1 MIVDVNVNLS
11 RWPFRRLPHD
21 ETPRLVEKLEQMHVE
36 QAWVGS
42 FDGLLHKDI
51 AGVNTRLV
59 DDCRRYGKGIL
70 VPFGSVNPTLPA
82 WKDDLHRCHEVHSM
96 RGIRLHP
103 NYHGYGLDDP
113 AFVELLDKAAQNGLI
128 VQIAIMME
136 DERTQHS
143 LVQVPPVDATPLL
156 KLLRERKSLK
166 ELRLVILNGQ
176 RALRGEALSN
186 LADAGNVYFDFAM
199 QEGVGGLEKLSKH
212 VPIDRILFGSY
223 SPFFYFESAELKLRE
238 SRLGGLANQS
248 LTTKNAEKLLK
259 Q

>member
-1 MIVDVNVNLS
+1 M
-11 RWPFRRLPHD
+11 P
-21 ETPRLVEKLEQMHVE
+21 
-36 QAWVGS
+36 
-42 FDGLLHKDI
+42 GL
-51 AGVNTRLV
+51 
-59 DDCRRYGKGIL
+59 
-70 VPFGSVNPTLPA
+70 
-82 WKDDLHRCHEVHSM
+82 
-96 RGIRLHP
+96 RLHP

>member
-1 MIVDVNVNLS
+1 MIDVNVYLS

-21 ETPRLVEKLEQMHVE
+21 DTDKLVAKLRSKGVSRVW
-36 QAWVGS
+36 AGS
-42 FDGLLHKDI
+42 FDALLHKDVS
-51 AGVNTRLV
+51 AVNTRLALTCKQH
-59 DDCRRYGKGIL
+59 DGFII
-70 VPFGSVNPTLPA
+70 PFGCVNPKLPD
-82 WKDDLHRCHEVHSM
+82 WQEDLRRCCKTHGM
-96 RGIRLHP
+96 PGLRLHP

-156 KLLRERKSLK
+156 NLLRERKSLK

-248 LTTKNAEKLLK
+248 LTTKNAEKLLE